1 MKRVLTAVAFVSV
14 LLLSGCQ
21 MPGQIV
27 KEEPCSLC
35 PKCKS
40 VTTTG
45 ILKGTTVTT
54 VVCPSCKAEYED
66 PRLLDYTGTDSSVN
80 CCEKCGTYIKKCDK
94 CKK

>member
-1 MKRVLTAVAFVSV
+1 MRMVLTSVALVSA

-21 MPGQIV
+21 MPGRVV
-27 KEEPCSLC
+27 KEEICPLC

-54 VVCPSCKAEYED
+54 VVCSGCKAEYED

-80 CCEKCGTYIKKCDK
+80 CCEKCGIYIKKCDK
-94 CKK
+94 CDK